1 MRNCSDCVMAVSC
14 DQLRA
19 RDCHNVTFYLN
30 SPNQPVIE
38 VGTLAGTTPPHST
51 PLYPTPARSAPP
63 CLISP
68 SPILPHPTPPFL
80 KLSDNIAFAPLN
92 VAYPQLPGQLETAG
106 LDPTRNLWFAP
117 YDFNDEERTGK
128 NWRLLAEEEEEG
140 LWCPLGECEAVIPRV
155 EAGSIE
161 VPTDDTGEAHPSP
174 RDAPY
179 NAPCSVP
186 YFAPYNAPSDAHPYP
201 PIDPFIHPTT

>member
-1 MRNCSDCVMAVSC
+1 MGA
-14 DQLRA
+14 RA
-19 RDCHNVTFYLN
+19 SLCATAATASWPSRATSSGRVT
-30 SPNQPVIE
+30 
-38 VGTLAGTTPPHST
+38 ATTSRSTSTHPISRSSRWGPSLT
-51 PLYPTPARSAPP
+51 PLHPTLPYSTFKQPRSAPP

-174 RDAPY
+174 RDAPS
-179 NAPCSVP
+179 N
-186 YFAPYNAPSDAHPYP
+186 
-201 PIDPFIHPTT
+201 